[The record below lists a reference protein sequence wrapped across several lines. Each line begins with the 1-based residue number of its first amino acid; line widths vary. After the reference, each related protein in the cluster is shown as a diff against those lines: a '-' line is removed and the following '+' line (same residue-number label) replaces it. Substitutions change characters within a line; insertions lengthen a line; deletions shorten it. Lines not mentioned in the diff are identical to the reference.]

1 MSYSIDLRER
11 AITFIEETGKITEAC
26 RVFKVSRTVLY
37 KWMNK
42 KKTTGSLEDAP
53 PVRGWKKID
62 PEVLQDLVSAHPD
75 WILEQYAE
83 HLGTSIQAVWKAF
96 KRLKITR
103 KKRPYAIKNETRSKD
118 QFIWNK
124 SKT

>member
-11 AITFIEETGKITEAC
+11 ALSFIESTGKITEAS
-26 RVFKVSRTVLY
+26 RLFKVSRTVLY
-37 KWMNK
+37 KWINMK
-42 KKTTGSLEDAP
+42 ETTGSVEDAP

-62 PEVLQDLVSAHPD
+62 PEVLEDLVSAHPD
-75 WILEQYAE
+75 WILSDYAE
-83 HLGTSIQAVWKAF
+83 HLGTSINAVWKAF

-103 KKRPYAIKNETRSKD
+103 KKRLYGIKNAMRSRD